1 MMRLLAML
9 SILALGAVLWLSP
22 AGVRAVDV
30 ISPGAQGICS
40 NTKAAQSSICKDN
53 AAQQKSS
60 DTNPVASLIG
70 KISTLV
76 AIVAGIAAVI
86 MIIISGFKFVT
97 SAGDAQ
103 KVAGARNTLVWSVVG
118 LIVVAFAAVIISFI
132 MSKL

>member
-1 MMRLLAML
+1 ML
-9 SILALGAVLWLSP
+9 SIATLGAVLWLSP
-22 AGVRAVDV
+22 VGVRAADV
-30 ISPGAQGICS
+30 ISPGTQGICS

-70 KISTLV
+70 KISTIV

-118 LIVVAFAAVIISFI
+118 LIVVVLAAVIISFI